1 MPGQADIYEQDFVRW
16 SEEQVSALRA
26 AGVARPNLPL
36 DWDHLAE
43 EIDALGK
50 SVRSELR
57 SRLATIIEHLFK
69 LEISNAVDPRPGW
82 IETLRRERIEVE
94 VLLDDNPSLRSGLS
108 DSLDAADRKAR
119 KLARLGLERF
129 GEWDPNTRRA
139 LDETRFPEREVL
151 DLDGGMFT
159 EFE

>member
-1 MPGQADIYEQDFVRW
+1 MPEQADIYEQDFVRW

-26 AGVARPNLPL
+26 AGATRPNLPL

-43 EIDALGK
+43 EIDALGR

-69 LEISNAVDPRPGW
+69 LEISSALDPRSGW
-82 IETLRRERIEVE
+82 IETVRRERIEVE
-94 VLLDDNPSLRSGLS
+94 ALLDDNPSLRAGLP

-119 KLARLGLERF
+119 KLARLNFERY
-129 GEWDPNTRRA
+129 GEWNPDTRRA
-139 LDETRFPEREVL
+139 LDETRFPEHEVL
-151 DLDGGMFT
+151 DLDTGMFT
-159 EFE
+159 DFE

>member
-1 MPGQADIYEQDFVRW
+1 MPEQADIYERDFVRW

-26 AGVARPNLPL
+26 AGAARPNLPL

-69 LEISNAVDPRPGW
+69 LEISSAIDPRPGW
-82 IETLRRERIEVE
+82 IETVRRERIEVE
-94 VLLDDNPSLRSGLS
+94 ALLDDNPSLRADLS
-108 DSLDAADRKAR
+108 DSLEAADRKAR

-129 GEWDPNTRRA
+129 GEWGSDTRHA
-139 LDETRFPEREVL
+139 LDEIRFSDREVFDHDTGL
-151 DLDGGMFT
+151 FAK
-159 EFE
+159 FE